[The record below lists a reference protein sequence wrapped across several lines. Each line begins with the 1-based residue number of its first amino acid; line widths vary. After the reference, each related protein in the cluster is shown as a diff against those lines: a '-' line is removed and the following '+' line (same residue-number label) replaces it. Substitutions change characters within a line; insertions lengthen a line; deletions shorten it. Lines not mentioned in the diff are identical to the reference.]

1 MVKDYIPRRG
11 LPSAGSHPT
20 SRAHGERQLLQTMQ
34 RGRKEAVV
42 DRPLVCS
49 WLQRR
54 LLQLSHLS
62 LPLRM
67 RLCPEAQ
74 LGSHTQARPHR
85 TSLCWPAIAMGS
97 NFMDPHHPNHPPAL
111 LRRPSLLLLLYAHEH
126 RQVKEHH
133 KGVTGPQSAMLGR
146 SEMGFPAGV
155 LWKQ

>member
-1 MVKDYIPRRG
+1 MVKDHMPRRG

-20 SRAHGERQLLQTMQ
+20 SRAHGERQLLQAMQ

-67 RLCPEAQ
+67 WLCPEAQ
-74 LGSHTQARPHR
+74 LGGHTLARPHR
-85 TSLCWPAIAMGS
+85 TSLCWPALPWAVIS
-97 NFMDPHHPNHPPAL
+97 RTPITLITH
-111 LRRPSLLLLLYAHEH
+111 LLYS
-126 RQVKEHH
+126 
-133 KGVTGPQSAMLGR
+133 TGPPYFYLCMLMSTDR
-146 SEMGFPAGV
+146 
-155 LWKQ
+155 